1 MIEISGLSKTYGGKQ
16 ALDDVSFRAEQGK
29 VTALIGPNGAGK
41 STLLHIL
48 LGLEPARRGHVRW
61 QPIQRTGAISVQ
73 YRRLVHRR
81 VDAASVPDGTQPSP
95 LDCTGRRRSVLPMR
109 RMPAARGIARGAQ
122 TDVQDLFA
130 WHETTSGHRGRDPD
144 RRPVSHLG
152 RTLERPRPGR
162 HPMGARLHQ
171 GLRFGSPYRHRL
183 QPLHGRARTG
193 DRSRWAC
200 RMAGRFSMVT
210 SLRCSTSTA
219 ALNRRISTW

>member
-48 LGLEPARRGHVRW
+48 LGLEPASS
-61 QPIQRTGAISVQ
+61 GAATFDGSRYNELGPSPCNIVGSFIG
-73 YRRLVHRR
+73 R

-95 LDCTGRRRSVLPMR
+95 WIALVAAFRLPMR

-162 HPMGARLHQ
+162 HPIGARLHQ

-193 DRSRWAC
+193 DRSRRGPVEWPEGS
-200 RMAGRFSMVT
+200 R
-210 SLRCSTSTA
+210 
-219 ALNRRISTW
+219 W